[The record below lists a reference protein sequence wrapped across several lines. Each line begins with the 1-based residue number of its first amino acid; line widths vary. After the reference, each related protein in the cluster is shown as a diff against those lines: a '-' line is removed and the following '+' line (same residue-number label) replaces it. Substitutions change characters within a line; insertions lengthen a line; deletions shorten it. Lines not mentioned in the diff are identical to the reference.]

1 MCCHPNP
8 LSFPVGCRP
17 ANDLSKYSKLDLDI
31 LEIDIVMQMH
41 ATMPAKELYSHEK
54 HATIGAIADGTTLSL
69 VDVATT
75 SGRLVVPQFDAFKGY
90 YGNHGNYADTIVQ
103 KALVPV
109 PSSLMAES

>member
-41 ATMPAKELYSHEK
+41 ATMPAKELYSHGK